1 VLAWLYV
8 WSLVQTCIWPS
19 WCHCHSLS
27 LASVKSRLVLPFWYW
42 LTQVVLEKEPLN
54 GCVCLCFLVYKIIMI
69 IFVCCRVLQDIA
81 WERWMWDWAKWSGWW
96 TKSSSVGPTLLRLW
110 FLILFYDAISSAVVF
125 LIFVLVVFTH
135 VNQKRTSC
143 TEFYTNLCQTEVY
156 YCYKI
161 LLLSFYRVQLY
172 TCVSQKTSHT

>member
-1 VLAWLYV
+1 MLAWLYV

-110 FLILFYDAISSAVVF
+110 SFN
-125 LIFVLVVFTH
+125 FVLWCNKFSSRIFDFCSRGVY
-135 VNQKRTSC
+135 SC
-143 TEFYTNLCQTEVY
+143 QPKKNKLHGIL
-156 YCYKI
+156 YKFVSNRSI
-161 LLLSFYRVQLY
+161 LLLQNIIVKLL
-172 TCVSQKTSHT
+172 